1 MKPESR
7 TSVHFHSHLLLL
19 SSFFDFSHIYI
30 CGMAFPFSGPTLN
43 QSALALLRGLSILR
57 PMLLGFSSMA
67 GIFQIPVQI
76 DINVVL

>member
-1 MKPESR
+1 MK
-7 TSVHFHSHLLLL
+7 L
-19 SSFFDFSHIYI
+19 SQEPVSTFIATFCCYPPFLIFHIYI

-57 PMLLGFSSMA
+57 PMLLGFCSMA
-67 GIFQIPVQI
+67 GSFQIPVQI

>member
-1 MKPESR
+1 MK
-7 TSVHFHSHLLLL
+7 L
-19 SSFFDFSHIYI
+19 SQEPVSTFIVTFCCYPPFFDISHIYI
-30 CGMAFPFSGPTLN
+30 CGMAFLFSGPTLN